1 MDQLLDEAV
10 DEATSGSPRRWAL
23 LLLMLVVGGI
33 VAVWLSKRAR
43 YRSDLDAAVAA
54 PPAERWRPSRR
65 PPAPMVQQQPPEP
78 ARPGA
83 ARPGPLRGRPAAA
96 G

>member
-33 VAVWLSKRAR
+33 LAVWLSKRAR
-43 YRSDLDAAVAA
+43 AGSDLDAA
-54 PPAERWRPSRR
+54 AEL
-65 PPAPMVQQQPPEP
+65 A
-78 ARPGA
+78 GA
-83 ARPGPLRGRPAAA
+83 AGGRAGGPLSGW
-96 G
+96 

>member
-23 LLLMLVVGGI
+23 LLLMFVVGGI

-43 YRSDLDAAVAA
+43 AESDSGRGRA
-54 PPAERWRPSRR
+54 RR
-65 PPAPMVQQQPPEP
+65 PPAAEPM
-78 ARPGA
+78 AR
-83 ARPGPLRGRPAAA
+83 
-96 G
+96 